1 MRRRTGEVP
10 LNRLS
15 GGEMDEQADG
25 CMDWR
30 QILTVAWAA
39 EGRWERNPGVEGEG
53 EHLEVGHVAAAA
65 APGWPGGPREGLVT
79 KLPGEGALALR
90 SPVSLC

>member
-1 MRRRTGEVP
+1 
-10 LNRLS
+10 
-15 GGEMDEQADG
+15 MDEQADER
-25 CMDWR
+25 MDWM
-30 QILTVAWAA
+30 QIPTVAWVA

-53 EHLEVGHVAAAA
+53 WRVRTSRWADVAAA
-65 APGWPGGPREGLVT
+65 APGWQKGLREGLVT